1 MFVLPCAV
9 VTNHRVRT
17 KKRDVVKTKV
27 CLYFAQGACKK
38 GERCDFLHGVEPASE
53 AQTQSNQVA
62 AGQSEIGEKVR
73 HFMPWL
79 TPNEGFSS
87 KPIWASEESQSA
99 STGIDEQ
106 EQLLSSAPS
115 EDGTTSEASDE
126 ELRPFAKDN
135 PMSLVM
141 LEGGYAFTVEHM
153 RF

>member
-1 MFVLPCAV
+1 
-9 VTNHRVRT
+9 
-17 KKRDVVKTKV
+17 
-27 CLYFAQGACKK
+27 
-38 GERCDFLHGVEPASE
+38 
-53 AQTQSNQVA
+53 
-62 AGQSEIGEKVR
+62 
-73 HFMPWL
+73 MPWL
-79 TPNEGFSS
+79 APIEGFES
-87 KPIWASEESQSA
+87 KPIWASEGSQSA

-106 EQLLSSAPS
+106 EQLLSSMPS